1 MWREF
6 KGIGEICQESQCRWW
21 VADRVVIPSWLKPKS
36 GRFRTGDSIMDITQR
51 QFSFMLGV
59 VSVIVSRLK
68 DKAKRCFRRM
78 ESADN
83 DANDEAVTEDSR
95 QLVEHRVILFFIGY

>member
-1 MWREF
+1 
-6 KGIGEICQESQCRWW
+6 
-21 VADRVVIPSWLKPKS
+21 
-36 GRFRTGDSIMDITQR
+36 MDITQR

-68 DKAKRCFRRM
+68 DKAKRRFRRM